1 MNKLMAVTA
10 MTLCAASLNAMS
22 LAEARGKT
30 DAVISN
36 PAEMTSVIQQLS
48 AADQKTFVADVNAAI
63 ADLPG
68 SAEERS
74 AKIANVA
81 RAAIKGASKDNAKD
95 LESLVA
101 EIYATAPV
109 ESLCNLNEDLAKDV
123 FNRAGDPK
131 KTYTDDQ
138 FAGIAKS
145 LVSAVNSRVAGTEDA
160 DVRGGFASLMMIR
173 ASNGSPESLAA
184 DLASTLGANADT
196 AKNEWFPEALRKPAN
211 YDPMLAGTAAEKAPD
226 ASTVTALAGAQRSD
240 VLLSA
245 FYQNPEG
252 KTVSTIEGF
261 GDMSKIQS
269 FDHDLYTRPRTMEDK
284 PWNPDPG
291 APAVEPDPGPRPP
304 YPLQTIN

>member
-1 MNKLMAVTA
+1 MNKLMVVAATTLFAV
-10 MTLCAASLNAMS
+10 SLNAMS

-36 PAEMTSVIQQLS
+36 PSEMTSVVQQLS
-48 AADQKTFVADVNAAI
+48 AADQKSFVADVNAAI
-63 ADLPG
+63 AKMPG
-68 SAEERS
+68 SAEEKS
-74 AKIANVA
+74 AKVANVA
-81 RAAIKGASKDNAKD
+81 RAALKGASKGNAKD
-95 LESLVA
+95 LEALVA

-123 FNRAGDPK
+123 FNRSGDPK

-184 DLASTLGANADT
+184 DLAATLGESADT

-211 YDPMLAGTAAEKAPD
+211 YDPMLAGTAVDKAPD
-226 ASTVTALAGAQRSD
+226 ASSVAVFTGAQRHDVFLSD
-240 VLLSA
+240 
-245 FYQNPEG
+245 FYQG
-252 KTVSTIEGF
+252 AAGAGTIADF
-261 GDMSKIQS
+261 GDMSQIQS
-269 FDHDLYTRPRTMEDK
+269 FDNDLYTRPRTMENL
-284 PWNPDPG
+284 PWNPDPK
-291 APAVEPDPGPRPP
+291 P
-304 YPLQTIN
+304 YFGQSF

>member
-1 MNKLMAVTA
+1 MNKLMVVAATTLFAV
-10 MTLCAASLNAMS
+10 SLNAMS

-36 PAEMTSVIQQLS
+36 PSEMTSVVQQLS
-48 AADQKTFVADVNAAI
+48 AADQKSFVADVNAAI
-63 ADLPG
+63 AKLPG
-68 SAEERS
+68 SAEEKS
-74 AKIANVA
+74 AKVANVA
-81 RAAIKGASKDNAKD
+81 RAALKGASKSNAKD
-95 LESLVA
+95 LEALVA

-123 FNRAGDPK
+123 FNRSGDPK

-184 DLASTLGANADT
+184 DLAATLGESADT

-211 YDPMLAGTAAEKAPD
+211 YDPMLAGTTVEKAPD
-226 ASTVTALAGAQRSD
+226 SRFVTALAGVQRSD
-240 VLLSA
+240 ALLSS
-245 FYQNPEG
+245 FYEG
-252 KTVSTIEGF
+252 AAAATANGIDGF
-261 GDMSKIQS
+261 GDMSKVQS
-269 FDHDLYTRPRTMEDK
+269 FDHDVFTRPRTMEDL

-291 APAVEPDPGPRPP
+291 PKP
-304 YPLQTIN
+304 YFGQRFGR